1 MMETTTDQWVREYE
15 WLEKRLMILQ
25 IYPLKLHTVNGLN
38 DIARIL
44 RNKEFSQITPEA
56 LMQIIKRFEA
66 FSGMKVASYRASA
79 HPTQKRKVYQRICRW
94 LRGLLHI

>member
-1 MMETTTDQWVREYE
+1 MMKTTTDQWVREYE
-15 WLEKRLMILQ
+15 WLEKRLALLQ
-25 IYPLKLHTVNGLN
+25 IYPLKLHTVNGLH

-66 FSGMKVASYRASA
+66 FSGMKVASYRAPA
-79 HPTQKRKVYQRICRW
+79 HPAPKRKVYQRICRW